1 VSSHIFDVIVVGAGP
16 AGTTAALLLARK
28 GLKVALLERGEFPGS
43 KNMFGGAV
51 FGRVLHD
58 IIPEYWIKAP
68 FERYIS
74 RKMISILA
82 EDSLVSLDF
91 HSSAYKE
98 PPYNGFVVQRTY
110 FDRWY
115 ASEAVRAGALLL
127 TQTTVDDVI
136 REGNQVVGVVA
147 RRAKGELRARVV
159 IAADGAISLLARR
172 AGLRQEFTPEQFSLG
187 VKEVVQ
193 LPPGALE
200 ERLGLTGD
208 EGMSN
213 EFLGKLSGGLHGGA
227 FIYTNRDSLS
237 LGVVAQA
244 HSLKAQK
251 ATIYDALE
259 KFKRHPAIAP
269 LLEGGRFLEYSA
281 HLIPEAGINMI
292 PKLYTGGMLVTGDAA
307 GLVLAGGVFLEGVNF
322 AIAAGRMAAETVV
335 HAFEKG
341 SFDQAAMAEYETRLK
356 ESFVL
361 QDIDRFKTAIP
372 MLLNERLYEVYPSFV
387 CRTLE
392 NWFMVDG
399 TGHPKLAGMVKR
411 MLGEDMGLWQLI
423 KDGYQFGRA
432 MLW

>member
-1 VSSHIFDVIVVGAGP
+1 MSTNTCDVIVVGAGP

-28 GLKVALLERGEFPGS
+28 GFKVVLIERGEFPGS
-43 KNMFGGAV
+43 KNMFGGAI

-58 IIPEYWIKAP
+58 IVPEYWKKAP

-74 RKMISILA
+74 RKMITMLTD
-82 EDSLVSLDF
+82 DSSVSLDF
-91 HSSAYKE
+91 HSSKFKE

-115 ASEAVRAGALLL
+115 AQEAVKAGAVLL
-127 TQTTVDDVI
+127 TQTVVDDVI
-136 REGNQVVGVVA
+136 MEGNQVVGVVT
-147 RRAKGELRARVV
+147 RRGQGELRAKVV
-159 IAADGAISLLARR
+159 IAADGAISLLARKV
-172 AGLRQEFTPEQFSLG
+172 GLRKDFTPSQFSLG
-187 VKEVVQ
+187 VKEVIQ

-213 EFLGKLSGGLHGGA
+213 EFLGKMGDGLHGGA
-227 FIYTNRDSLS
+227 FIYTNRDCLS

-244 HSLKAQK
+244 HSLKAHK
-251 ATIYDALE
+251 ATIYDALD

-281 HLIPEAGINMI
+281 HLIPEAGINMV
-292 PKLYTGGMLVTGDAA
+292 PKLYTGGMMVTGDAA

-322 AIAAGRMAAETVV
+322 AIAAGRIAAETALY
-335 HAFEKG
+335 AFEKG
-341 SFDQAAMAEYETRLK
+341 NFDENTMSEYERGLK
-356 ESFVL
+356 DSFVL
-361 QDIDRFKTAIP
+361 QDIDRYKTAIP

-411 MLGEDMGLWQLI
+411 ILGEDLGLWQMT

-432 MLW
+432 MVW

>member
-1 VSSHIFDVIVVGAGP
+1 MNSNNFDVIVVGAGP
-16 AGTTAALLLARK
+16 AGITAALLLARK
-28 GLKVALLERGEFPGS
+28 GLKVTLLERGEFPGS

-58 IIPEYWIKAP
+58 IIPEYWTKAP
-68 FERYIS
+68 FERFIS
-74 RKMISILA
+74 RKMITMLA
-82 EDSLVSLDF
+82 EDSAVSLDF
-91 HSSAYKE
+91 HSAAFKK
-98 PPYNGFVVQRTY
+98 PPYNGFVVQRTS

-115 ASEAVRAGALLL
+115 AQEAVKAGAVLL
-127 TQTTVDDVI
+127 TQTVADDII
-136 REGNQVVGVVA
+136 REGSQVVGVMA
-147 RRAKGELRARVV
+147 RRPQGELRAKVV
-159 IAADGAISLLARR
+159 IAADGAVSLLAKK
-172 AGLRQEFTPEQFSLG
+172 AGLRREFTPNQFSLG

-193 LPPGALE
+193 LPAGALE

-213 EFLGKLSGGLHGGA
+213 EFLGRMGGGLHGGA
-227 FIYTNRDSLS
+227 FIYTNRDCLS

-244 HSLKAQK
+244 HSLKARK
-251 ATIYDALE
+251 ATIYDALDQ
-259 KFKRHPAIAP
+259 FKRHPAVAP

-281 HLIPEAGINMI
+281 HLIPEAGINMV
-292 PKLYTGGMLVTGDAA
+292 PQLFTGGMMVAGDAA

-322 AIAAGRMAAETVV
+322 AIAAGKAAAETAIQ
-335 HAFEKG
+335 AFEKG
-341 SFDQAAMAEYETRLK
+341 NFDQAAMAEYEVRLK

-411 MLGEDMGLWQLI
+411 LLGEDMGLWQMT